1 MATIYDDILGDIGLP
16 TVRAVSSRQRN
27 RSSYSPEEE
36 QSILSQLGNHALS
49 GIAAVGNVLDLPGSI
64 ARDLVGGQGWGSF
77 DQILSPFSGENR
89 MSGRDVLTKWGLTS
103 PNDPNA
109 WEAADFGGFAAELAL
124 DPLLPLS
131 LGAKA
136 LGKGG
141 QVAKRAG
148 LMDDLTKLA
157 AKSKGP
163 REARMT
169 TTLGDLLQPRLGEL
183 PPGSGAGPAWDI
195 TRGRKAAQAAEA
207 MGVDLADVADQPLGG
222 LVGVGMPFGDP
233 SKTFGSVG
241 LARKLDQWGKK
252 AQFAKIPGTDLAPLS
267 ALNRLFNAKVGD
279 ASTQVGQRNVLPSIT
294 SARNQGRMA
303 ARGAVGDV
311 AVDLMARGGNFANED
326 HARALRRLYEG
337 VDTAATPELAQHV
350 DKVRSV
356 LDPMV
361 AEAEAWGL
369 HGSELFDSRIK
380 YFPRYMSRELRD
392 AQGSRRIV
400 STFDPQNVGRHEYLK
415 DLGEGTDTIFQ
426 MLEDPIIKYAL
437 DNGSSINDI
446 AQLIGSR
453 HGHNVPAAYIDSASQ
468 SVKDRRE
475 SIARFFKS
483 MDSDVRASGLYGN
496 HPVQDLA
503 ARLQSGYETLEVGK
517 EVLRQLA
524 DPTTLKE
531 AFATSR
537 TPGQATKLREVLK
550 AVGFVPGDHNG
561 GALKKFAELNGFKN
575 PGEKLVESIG
585 DVPLPQDF
593 ADDLVRYVQSFKS
606 PEAANEIIQAVD
618 SVTNLFKGGVTSP
631 WPAFHIRNLMSG
643 QWQNWA
649 AGQWSLAS
657 LREADKVM
665 RGQSADLT
673 SIPAIRS
680 ELAKVG
686 LPATPENATDMLR
699 KLAWQHNVVS
709 KYESLAA
716 SGAPAAVGSSLDDMI
731 GEFAGGVVQ
740 GRGTPFAPSDAVGM
754 LKGEGTTWNLLKSD
768 IQGVGQGTQTT
779 FAPLAAGQHIGH
791 YIEGLNRLTPF
802 LENLRKGVDP
812 AEAAARVAQ
821 TQVDYAGRAY
831 TKFEKGV
838 AARLFPFYKF
848 SKGMI
853 PYTISRLWEAP
864 GGKLAQTIR
873 AQNDARGNDASTPDY
888 VAESAS
894 IPLGANEDGSQRYI
908 TGFGLPMEDAMSFL
922 GGGVRGGLMEAAS
935 RLNPLIKAPLEW
947 ATGESFFQKGPQG
960 GRDLE
965 DLDPTIGR
973 ILANV
978 SGETKP
984 VDLPDGL
991 EFLVANSPL
1000 ARGLTTL
1007 RTATDPRKRDAM
1019 GALNLATGIRVSDVS
1034 PASQD
1039 AVIRERASALMKD
1052 LGAKSFARVYFPK
1065 DDVANMTPL
1074 EQQQALRLQLL
1085 QNVLAERAKERKAEK
1100 QWSQ

>member
-1 MATIYDDILGDIGLP
+1 MSSIYNEILGDIGLP
-16 TVRAVSSRQRN
+16 TVRAVSSRRQRP
-27 RSSYSPEEE
+27 SYSPEEE
-36 QSILSQLGNHALS
+36 RSILSTLGNTALS
-49 GIAAVGNVLDLPGSI
+49 GIAAAGNVLDIPGSMV
-64 ARDLVGGQGWGSF
+64 RDFVGGQNPL
-77 DQILSPFSGENR
+77 DQLLSPFSGDNR
-89 MSGRDVLTKWGLTS
+89 MSGRDVLTKWGLTA

-109 WEAADFGGFAAELAL
+109 WEAADFGGFGAELIL

-141 QVAKRAG
+141 QIAKRAG
-148 LMDDLTKLA
+148 LMDDLMKIA
-157 AKSKGP
+157 PKSMGP
-163 REARMT
+163 REARST
-169 TTLGDLLQPRLGEL
+169 STLADLIKPRFGEQANPL
-183 PPGSGAGPAWDI
+183 FLAGSKEAAG
-195 TRGRKAAQAAEA
+195 RQGRAMEAAAA
-207 MGVDLADVADQPLGG
+207 MGIDDLSSVSGDALGG

-233 SKTFGSVG
+233 SKIYGSTG

-252 AQFAKIPGTDLAPLS
+252 AQFAKIPGTELAPLS
-267 ALNRLFNAKVGD
+267 ALNRLFNVRAGD
-279 ASTQVGQRNVLPSIT
+279 AKSQVGQRSLLPALID
-294 SARNQGRMA
+294 AKNRGRA
-303 ARGAVGDV
+303 QARGMVGDAV
-311 AVDLMARGGNFANED
+311 VDLLAKGGQLATDAESQ
-326 HARALRRLYEG
+326 AVRRLYEG
-337 VDTAATPELAQHV
+337 VDLPATPEMGEHV
-350 DKVRSV
+350 DAIQSV
-356 LDPMV
+356 LGNMLER
-361 AEAEAWGL
+361 ARRWGRKA
-369 HGSELFDSRIK
+369 SDLFDSRVK
-380 YFPRYMSRELRD
+380 YFPRFMSRELRD
-392 AQGSRRIV
+392 KQGSRRIV
-400 STFDPQNVGRHEYLK
+400 SVFDPQDVGRHEYLK
-415 DLGEGTDTIFQ
+415 DLGRGTQTVFD
-426 MLEDPIIKYAL
+426 MLEDPIIKDAL

-446 AQLIGSR
+446 AQLISTR
-453 HGHNVPAAYIDSASQ
+453 HGQNVPASYIDSATHT
-468 SVKDRRE
+468 VKDRRE
-475 SIARFFKS
+475 TIARYFKS
-483 MDSDVRASGLYGN
+483 MDDDVRASGLFGN
-496 HPVQDLA
+496 HPLQDFA
-503 ARLQSGYETLEVGK
+503 ARLQSGIESQEIA
-517 EVLRQLA
+517 EEALRQFA
-524 DPTTLKE
+524 DPTMLAE
-531 AFATSR
+531 AILTSR
-537 TPGQATKLREVLK
+537 TPGEFVKFRSVLDK
-550 AVGFVPGDHNG
+550 MGFFPGDHND
-561 GALKKFAELNGFKN
+561 GALKAFAELSGRQN
-575 PGEKLVESIG
+575 PGERLVEAIG
-585 DVPLPQDF
+585 NMNVPK
-593 ADDLVRYVQSFKS
+593 DLAEDLGRFMESFKS
-606 PEAANEIIQAVD
+606 PEVANEIASAVD

-631 WPAFHIRNLMSG
+631 WPAFHVRNLMSG

-680 ELAKVG
+680 ELSKLG

-709 KYESLAA
+709 KYESVAA
-716 SGAPAAVGSSLDDMI
+716 AGAPTQAGSTLNDLL
-731 GEFAGGVVQ
+731 GEFAGGVAQ
-740 GRGTPFAPSDAVGM
+740 GRGTPFAPSDAIGM
-754 LKGEGTTWNLLKSD
+754 LKGEGTTWKPLQSTV
-768 IQGVGQGTQTT
+768 QGVGQGTQTT

-831 TKFEKGV
+831 TKFEKSI
-838 AARLFPFYKF
+838 AARVFPFYKF

-853 PYTISRLWEAP
+853 PYTLSRLWEAP

-922 GGGVRGGLMEAAS
+922 GGGVRGGLMEALS
-935 RLNPLIKAPLEW
+935 RLNPLVKAPLEW

-1000 ARGLTTL
+1000 ARALTTI
-1007 RTATDPRKRDAM
+1007 RTATDPRKRDAL
-1019 GALNLATGIRVSDVS
+1019 GALNLATGVRVSDVS

-1039 AVIRERASALMKD
+1039 AVIRERASALMKE
-1052 LGAKSFARVYFPK
+1052 LGAKAFTRVYFPK
-1065 DDVANMTPL
+1065 DDVANMTSL

-1100 QWSQ
+1100 QRSQ

>member
-1 MATIYDDILGDIGLP
+1 MATIYDEILGDIGLP
-16 TVRAVSSRQRN
+16 TVRAVSSRRQRP
-27 RSSYSPEEE
+27 SYSPEEE
-36 QSILSQLGNHALS
+36 QSILSTLGNSALS
-49 GIAAVGNVLDLPGSI
+49 GMATVGNVLDLPGSMV
-64 ARDLVGGQGWGSF
+64 RDLVSGQNPL
-77 DQILSPFSGENR
+77 DQLLSPFSGENR
-89 MSGRDVLTKWGLTS
+89 MSGRDVLTKWGITS

-109 WEAADFGGFAAELAL
+109 WEAADFGGFGAELVL
-124 DPLLPLS
+124 DPLLPIS

-136 LGKGG
+136 LGMGG

-157 AKSKGP
+157 AKGKGP

-169 TTLGDLLQPRLGEL
+169 TTLGDLLQPRLDEL

-233 SKTFGSVG
+233 SKVYGSVG
-241 LARKLDQWGKK
+241 LARKLDQWGRK

-267 ALNRLFNAKVGD
+267 ALNRLFSAKVGD
-279 ASTQVGQRNVLPSIT
+279 ASSQVGQRNVLPAIT
-294 SARNQGRMA
+294 SARNQGRAA
-303 ARGAVGDV
+303 ARGDVGSV
-311 AVDLMARGGNFANED
+311 AMDLMARGGNFANED

-426 MLEDPIIKYAL
+426 MLEDPIIKDAL

-446 AQLIGSR
+446 AQLIGTR
-453 HGHNVPAAYIDSASQ
+453 HGQNVPAAYIDSASQ

-475 SIARFFKS
+475 TIARFFKS
-483 MDSDVRASGLYGN
+483 MDGDVRASGLYGN

-537 TPGQATKLREVLK
+537 TPGQATKLREVLT

-561 GALKKFAELNGFKN
+561 GALKKFAELNGFKS

-618 SVTNLFKGGVTSP
+618 SVTNLFKGGVTAP

-680 ELAKVG
+680 ELSKLG

-709 KYESLAA
+709 KYESVAA
-716 SGAPAAVGSSLDDMI
+716 AGAPTQAGSTFNDLL
-731 GEFAGGVVQ
+731 GEFAGGVAQ
-740 GRGTPFAPSDAVGM
+740 GRGTPFAPSDAIGM
-754 LKGEGTTWNLLKSD
+754 LKGEGTTWNPLQSTV
-768 IQGVGQGTQTT
+768 QGVGQGTETT

-831 TKFEKGV
+831 TKFEKGI
-838 AARLFPFYKF
+838 AARVFPFYKF

-853 PYTISRLWEAP
+853 PYTMSRLWEAP

-935 RLNPLIKAPLEW
+935 RLNPLVKAPLEW

-1007 RTATDPRKRDAM
+1007 RTATDPRKRDAL

-1034 PASQD
+1034 PAAQD
-1039 AVIRERASALMKD
+1039 AVIRERSAALMKE

-1065 DDVANMTPL
+1065 DDVANMSPL
-1074 EQQQALRLQLL
+1074 EQEQALRLQLL

-1100 QWSQ
+1100 QRSQ

>member
-1 MATIYDDILGDIGLP
+1 MSIYDEILGDIGLP
-16 TVRAVSSRQRN
+16 TVRAVSSRRQ

-36 QSILSQLGNHALS
+36 QSILSTLGNHALS
-49 GIAAVGNVLDLPGSI
+49 GIAAVGNVLDIPGSML
-64 ARDLVGGQGWGSF
+64 RDVVSGANPL
-77 DQILSPFSGENR
+77 DQLLSPFSGENR
-89 MSGRDVLTKWGLTS
+89 TSGRDVLTKWGLTS

-131 LGAKA
+131 FGAKA

-157 AKSKGP
+157 AKNIGP
-163 REARMT
+163 REAKATMT
-169 TTLGDLLQPRLGEL
+169 LNDLIKPRFGEQANPL
-183 PPGSGAGPAWDI
+183 FVAGSKEAAA
-195 TRGRKAAQAAEA
+195 RQGRAMDAAAA
-207 MGVDLADVADQPLGG
+207 MGIDDLSSVSGDALGG
-222 LVGVGMPFGDP
+222 LVGVGMPFADP
-233 SKTFGSVG
+233 SATYGSVG

-267 ALNRLFNAKVGD
+267 ALNRLFNVKAGD
-279 ASTQVGQRNVLPSIT
+279 AKSQVGQRSFLPALVD
-294 SARNQGRMA
+294 ARNKGRA
-303 ARGAVGDV
+303 QARGMVGEAV
-311 AVDLMARGGNFANED
+311 VDLLAKGGQLATDAESQ
-326 HARALRRLYEG
+326 AVRRLYEG
-337 VDTAATPELAQHV
+337 VDSPATPEMAEHV
-350 DKVRSV
+350 DMVQSV
-356 LDPMV
+356 LGNMLDR
-361 AEAEAWGL
+361 ARRWGRKA
-369 HGSELFDSRIK
+369 SELFDSRIK

-392 AQGSRRIV
+392 KQGSRRVV
-400 STFDPQNVGRHEYLK
+400 SVFDPQDVGRHEYLK
-415 DLGEGTDTIFQ
+415 DLGRGTQTVFD
-426 MLEDPIIKYAL
+426 MLEDPIIKDAL
-437 DNGSSINDI
+437 DNGTSINDI
-446 AQLIGSR
+446 AQLIGTR
-453 HGHNVPAAYIDSASQ
+453 HGQNVPAAYIDSATQ

-483 MDSDVRASGLYGN
+483 MDDDVRASGLYGN
-496 HPVQDLA
+496 HPMQDFA
-503 ARLQSGYETLEVGK
+503 ARMQSGLESQQVAE
-517 EVLRQLA
+517 EVMRQFA
-524 DPTTLKE
+524 DPTMLAE
-531 AFATSR
+531 ATRTSR
-537 TPGQATKLREVLK
+537 TPGEFVKFKDVLDK
-550 AVGFVPGDHNG
+550 IGFYPGDHND
-561 GALKKFAELNGFKN
+561 GALKAFAELHGHAN

-585 DVPLPQDF
+585 NMNVPKDL
-593 ADDLVRYVQSFKS
+593 ADDLNRFYESFKS

-665 RGQSADLT
+665 RGQSADLA
-673 SIPAIRS
+673 SIPAIRT

-716 SGAPAAVGSSLDDMI
+716 AGAPAAAGSSLNDMI
-731 GEFAGGVVQ
+731 GEFAGGVAQ
-740 GRGTPFAPSDAVGM
+740 GRGTPFAPSDAIGM

-838 AARLFPFYKF
+838 AARMFPFYKF

-935 RLNPLIKAPLEW
+935 RLNPLLKAPLEW

-1039 AVIRERASALMKD
+1039 AVIRERASALMKE

-1100 QWSQ
+1100 QRSQ

>member
-1 MATIYDDILGDIGLP
+1 MSIYDDILGDIGLP
-16 TVRAVSSRQRN
+16 TVRAVSSRRQRP
-27 RSSYSPEEE
+27 SYSPEEE
-36 QSILSQLGNHALS
+36 QSILSTLGNSALS
-49 GIAAVGNVLDLPGSI
+49 GIAAVGNVLDIPGSMV
-64 ARDLVGGQGWGSF
+64 RDIVSGANPL
-77 DQILSPFSGENR
+77 DQLLSPFSGENR
-89 MSGRDVLTKWGLTS
+89 HSGRDVLTKWGLTS

-109 WEAADFGGFAAELAL
+109 WEAADFGGFGAELVL
-124 DPLLPLS
+124 DPLLPIS

-136 LGKGG
+136 LGMGG

-157 AKSKGP
+157 AKGKGP

-183 PPGSGAGPAWDI
+183 PLGSGAGPAWDI

-233 SKTFGSVG
+233 SKTFGSVA

-267 ALNRLFNAKVGD
+267 ALNRLFSAKVGD
-279 ASTQVGQRNVLPSIT
+279 ASSQVGQRSVLPAIT
-294 SARNQGRMA
+294 SARNQGRAA
-303 ARGAVGDV
+303 ARGDVGSV
-311 AVDLMARGGNFANED
+311 AMDLMARGGNFANED

-350 DKVRSV
+350 DKVRGV

-426 MLEDPIIKYAL
+426 MLEDPIIKDAL

-446 AQLIGSR
+446 AQLIGTR
-453 HGHNVPAAYIDSASQ
+453 HGQNVPAAYIDSASQ

-475 SIARFFKS
+475 TIARFFKS
-483 MDSDVRASGLYGN
+483 MDGDVRASGLYGN

-606 PEAANEIIQAVD
+606 PEAANEIVQAVD
-618 SVTNLFKGGVTSP
+618 SVTNLFKGGVTAP

-665 RGQSADLT
+665 RGQSADLA

-680 ELAKVG
+680 ELSKLG
-686 LPATPENATDMLR
+686 LQATPENATDMLR

-709 KYESLAA
+709 KYESVAA
-716 SGAPAAVGSSLDDMI
+716 AGAPTQAGSTFNDLL
-731 GEFAGGVVQ
+731 GEFAGGVAQ
-740 GRGTPFAPSDAVGM
+740 GRGTPFAPSDAIGM
-754 LKGEGTTWNLLKSD
+754 LKGEGTTWNPLQSTV
-768 IQGVGQGTQTT
+768 QGVGQGTETT

-831 TKFEKGV
+831 TKFEKGY

-935 RLNPLIKAPLEW
+935 RLNPLLKAPLEW

-1039 AVIRERASALMKD
+1039 AVIRERASALMKE

-1100 QWSQ
+1100 QRSQ